1 MLIVLDYSK
10 TNNQQLLI
18 LCRCQPENKFGPFNI
33 SLNCCRWNG
42 LYFLQMLINL
52 YCVKRKENMKIF
64 DPRFTPKSKENARKK
79 NTIFLDWEI
88 ISMIYNNRMHNIHI
102 GLTVV
107 TMWQDPLLILYYLAY
122 FMLYSYSG
130 ENLGFINKICI
141 AVIQNWKP

>member
-1 MLIVLDYSK
+1 
-10 TNNQQLLI
+10 
-18 LCRCQPENKFGPFNI
+18 
-33 SLNCCRWNG
+33 
-42 LYFLQMLINL
+42 
-52 YCVKRKENMKIF
+52 MKIF

-79 NTIFLDWEI
+79 ITIFLDWEI